1 MKYLVT
7 GCAGFIGWR
16 VSGMLLERGHAVVGL
31 DNIDD
36 YYDPR
41 LKVWR
46 LQDLRKHGGFEF
58 LKQSITHNEA
68 VGNVLGSTNFDAVIN
83 LAARAGVRP
92 SVDNPWIYYETNVN
106 GSLNLL
112 EACKRYNVKRF
123 VLASSSSVYGL
134 NKIPFREDDPTDRP
148 LSPYGASK
156 KAAETLCHAYHHLH
170 GMHTIILRYFTVYGP
185 AGRPDMAYF
194 KFMKNIDM
202 GESIEI
208 YGDGKQ
214 VRDFTYI
221 DDIALGT
228 VQALSLE
235 GYHVINLG
243 NSKLIELNYIVAL
256 LEQLLGKKAQIK
268 RGTRHS
274 ADVPA
279 TCADISRARE
289 LIQWRPQVS
298 IEDGLGRAVEWFN
311 KNRSWLHDAALDPVT
326 SERRAI

>member
-7 GCAGFIGWR
+7 GCAGFIGWK
-16 VSGMLLERGHAVVGL
+16 VSRTLLERGNAVVGL

-41 LKVWR
+41 LKAWR
-46 LQDLRKHGGFEF
+46 LHDLKKYEAFEF
-58 LKQSITHNEA
+58 LKESITDNEA
-68 VGNVLGSTNFDAVIN
+68 VRKVLGSSTFDAVIN

-92 SVDNPWIYYETNVN
+92 SVDDPWIYYETNVN
-106 GSLNLL
+106 GTLTLL
-112 EACKRYNVKRF
+112 EACRRHNVKRF

-134 NKIPFREDDPTDRP
+134 DKIPFGEDDPTDRP

-156 KAAETLCHAYHHLH
+156 KAAEILCHAYHHLH

-194 KFMKNIDM
+194 KFMKNIDL
-202 GESIEI
+202 GKPIEI
-208 YGDGKQ
+208 YGDGRQ
-214 VRDFTYI
+214 FRDFTYI

-228 VQALSLE
+228 VQSLGLE
-235 GYHVINLG
+235 GYHVMNLG
-243 NSKLIELNYIVAL
+243 NSKLIELGYVVTL

-279 TCADISRARE
+279 TCADITRARE
-289 LIQWRPQVS
+289 LIQWHPQVS
-298 IEDGLGRAVEWFN
+298 IEDGLGRAVEWFRN
-311 KNRSWLHDAALDPVT
+311 NRSWLHDTTLGPVT
-326 SERRAI
+326 SEQRAI